1 MKSIFLRFLDELEV
15 QYTTQ
20 YATSTHD
27 EHPYKNTIYGLSSM
41 LDKYNISNVSYT
53 LNDKEDNIVTDPI
66 DWSEKSCL
74 DEYENYI

>member
-15 QYTTQ
+15 EYTTQ

-27 EHPYKNTIYGLSSM
+27 EHPYKSTIYGLSSM

-53 LNDKEDNIVTDPI
+53 LNDKEELLKLQAPFIAQVTEEI
-66 DWSEKSCL
+66 
-74 DEYENYI
+74 

>member
-1 MKSIFLRFLDELEV
+1 MKPIFLRFLDELEV
-15 QYTTQ
+15 EYTTQ

-53 LNDKEDNIVTDPI
+53 LNDKEELLKLQAPFIAQVTEEI
-66 DWSEKSCL
+66 
-74 DEYENYI
+74 